1 MVLYLGIPQN
11 SGIDQKSFHYRQI
24 WDLLSGWLN
33 SCCGQVRP
41 VIINMVN
48 KPMPE
53 MTRFDALVYLVGDPV
68 ASVIARVGAP
78 QSSDLAT
85 GRTSGW
91 QGQLISEVYV
101 NNRAAYPIAATIYHE
116 LLHNKFNLAVNIHS
130 TADGNFTSA
139 TAPFNEGGPSAADQ
153 RLMCQAL
160 QELPL
165 AGQFQGGFSLP
176 VVP

>member
-11 SGIDQKSFHYRQI
+11 SLIDQKNFQYRQI
-24 WDLLSGWLN
+24 WDFLSGWLN

-41 VIINMVN
+41 VIINMINRPV
-48 KPMPE
+48 PD
-53 MTRFDALVYLVGDPV
+53 MTRFDALVYLVGDPQ

-78 QSSDLAT
+78 QSTDLAT

-91 QGQLISEVYV
+91 QGKLISEVYV
-101 NNRAAYPIAATIYHE
+101 NNRAPYPIAATIYHE
-116 LLHNKFNLAVNIHS
+116 LLHNRFNLAVNIHH

-139 TAPFNEGGPSAADQ
+139 QAPFFEGGPSAADQ
-153 RLMCQAL
+153 KLMCQAL

-165 AGQFQGGFSLP
+165 AGQYLDGF
-176 VVP
+176 

>member
-11 SGIDQKSFHYRQI
+11 SLIDQKNFQYRQI
-24 WDLLSGWLN
+24 WDFLSGWLN

-41 VIINMVN
+41 VIINMINRPV
-48 KPMPE
+48 PD
-53 MTRFDALVYLVGDPV
+53 MTRFDALVYLVGDPQ

-78 QSSDLAT
+78 QSTDLAT

-116 LLHNKFNLAVNIHS
+116 LLHNKFRETQNSGSKVHA
-130 TADGNFTSA
+130 TANGNFTHA
-139 TAPFNEGGPSAADQ
+139 AAPYDSGGPSASDQ
-153 RLMCQAL
+153 QLMCEAISTISPQCQAGFD
-160 QELPL
+160 LP
-165 AGQFQGGFSLP
+165 G
-176 VVP
+176 

>member
-1 MVLYLGIPQN
+1 
-11 SGIDQKSFHYRQI
+11 
-24 WDLLSGWLN
+24 
-33 SCCGQVRP
+33 
-41 VIINMVN
+41 
-48 KPMPE
+48 
-53 MTRFDALVYLVGDPV
+53 
-68 ASVIARVGAP
+68 VIARVGAP
-78 QSSDLAT
+78 ASSDLAT

-116 LLHNKFNLAVNIHS
+116 LLHNRFNLAVNIHG

-160 QELPL
+160 QELLL
-165 AGQFQGGFSLP
+165 AGQFQGGYSLP
-176 VVP
+176 VPRRRRSGAPLLSPAVLRVPPRLIQIAAANGCGGYLRCGLMQIVPRLLAG